1 MAEGD
6 KECMSIVAAVL
17 GLMIVHCIY
26 DAHILC
32 YAEYAKA
39 KEMMIVA
46 DTTNISIRLDVE
58 LKKKQAEQLF
68 SVLGMNMITAFNI
81 FLRQAVRQQ
90 RIPFD
95 VALETPNAETIAAME
110 EAERISRDP
119 SVKSYT
125 NVDQMMKELLQS
137 EGAGI

>member
-1 MAEGD
+1 M
-6 KECMSIVAAVL
+6 
-17 GLMIVHCIY
+17 
-26 DAHILC
+26 
-32 YAEYAKA
+32 
-39 KEMMIVA
+39 A
-46 DTTNISIRLDVE
+46 DTTNISIRMDVE
-58 LKKKQAEQLF
+58 LKKQAEQLF
-68 SVLGMNMITAFNI
+68 SELGLNMTTAFNI

-125 NVDQMMKELLQS
+125 NVDQMMKELLS
-137 EGAGI
+137 DE